1 MGKVIVIQFIT
12 LDGVTQ
18 DPDGSEG
25 FAHGGWAFRFGP
37 QAVAGDKFKLG
48 ALFESGALLLGR
60 RTWQLFAGLW
70 PSRSD
75 EFSRKMNAIPKLVAS
90 HTLERV
96 DAWNNSTLLTGDLI
110 AEVRKRKDREDLI
123 IVGSD
128 SIVQLLREHDLIDE
142 YRLLIFPIVLGGGR
156 RLFPEGARPNPLET
170 LGVEQSGA
178 ACLIRLGRSPTF
190 EPDAAAPV
198 LAGRYGL

>member
-1 MGKVIVIQFIT
+1 MGSVIVIQFVT

-25 FAHGGWAFRFGP
+25 FEHGGWAFRFGP

-48 ALFESGALLLGR
+48 ALLDSGTLLLGR
-60 RTWQLFAGLW
+60 RTWQLFAGIW

-90 HTLERV
+90 HTLATV
-96 DAWNNSTLLTGDLI
+96 GAWNNSALLSGNVID
-110 AEVRKRKDREDLI
+110 EVRKRKERDDLI

-128 SIVQLLREHDLIDE
+128 SLVRVLGDNDLIDE
-142 YRLLIFPIVLGGGR
+142 YRLLIFPIVLGSGR
-156 RLFPEGARPNPLET
+156 RLFPEGVRPESLET
-170 LGVEQSGA
+170 LSVEQNGA
-178 ACLIRLGRSPTF
+178 ASLVRLGR
-190 EPDAAAPV
+190 ARAVA
-198 LAGRYGL
+198 